1 MIYLYEF
8 SNKEITTRFMGVPV
22 KIMLIDKTI
31 DATNIEPFIEANN
44 VQIGD
49 VVVIYISIQGF

>member
-1 MIYLYEF
+1 
-8 SNKEITTRFMGVPV
+8 MGVPV
-22 KIMLIDKTI
+22 KIMLIDEAI

-49 VVVIYISIQGF
+49 VVVIYIRFEGF